1 MDVCF
6 MLDLSASTDSEYKMI
21 VDFTQETI
29 YNLDLSFDRVRVGVV
44 TYHTTVQV
52 QFHLDTFR
60 GREEVL
66 NAVAFF
72 NAGGK
77 TNTYGALKACR
88 EQIFTN
94 ANGDR
99 TGVPNIAILVSDGD
113 SNIEP
118 LKTQEAAEELRNA
131 QAEIFVVG
139 VGPNPRIGEINGIA
153 SDPDNTHV
161 FYMKDSSEVV
171 RAADKLTEELCQ

>member
-1 MDVCF
+1 MSWCCNPPNHC
-6 MLDLSASTDSEYKMI
+6 ASSVPSRHI
-21 VDFTQETI
+21 
-29 YNLDLSFDRVRVGVV
+29 
-44 TYHTTVQV
+44 
-52 QFHLDTFR
+52 R
-60 GREEVL
+60 GHKEVL

-72 NAGGK
+72 NARGK
-77 TNTYGALKACR
+77 TNTYGALQACR

-139 VGPNPRIGEINGIA
+139 VGPKPQSWGNKWN
-153 SDPDNTHV
+153 S
-161 FYMKDSSEVV
+161 
-171 RAADKLTEELCQ
+171 

>member
-1 MDVCF
+1 M
-6 MLDLSASTDSEYKMI
+6 
-21 VDFTQETI
+21 
-29 YNLDLSFDRVRVGVV
+29 
-44 TYHTTVQV
+44 QV
-52 QFHLDTFR
+52 QFHLDTS
-60 GREEVL
+60 EDIKKSL

-72 NAGGK
+72 NAGHK
-77 TNTYGALKACR
+77 TNTYGALQACR
-88 EQIFTN
+88 EEIFTN

-99 TGVPNIAILVSDGD
+99 TGVPNIVILVSDGD

-118 LKTQEAAEELRNA
+118 LKTQEAAEELRSA